1 MADGDDILQLRL
13 EDTRREVISIRI
25 VSIVLGNFLNFPYR
39 GKSDLYRESRDNIPV
54 EVLRGADSD
63 DSVGIGQAGEDT
75 DP

>member
-13 EDTRREVISIRI
+13 EDT
-25 VSIVLGNFLNFPYR
+25 
-39 GKSDLYRESRDNIPV
+39 V

-75 DP
+75 DPITQLVSGE